1 MMLSQPT
8 LAAIQTDHQ
17 QWLRELELWDG
28 DLIILQNEQAL
39 LVKELAR
46 LQQVTQKLGN
56 ELQSHAASVKGLREE
71 IASSEREMAGLQGR
85 EPGRALAEAHA
96 MTEANYA
103 AQRDLHERLKSDH
116 QALMTQ
122 LAMF

>member
-1 MMLSQPT
+1 MLLSQPT

-17 QWLRELELWDG
+17 QWLRELELWEG
-28 DLIILQNEQAL
+28 DLIVLQNEQAL

-46 LQQVTQKLGN
+46 LQQVTQKLRD

-71 IASSEREMAGLQGR
+71 IVSSEREMATLQGR
-85 EPGRALAEAHA
+85 EPGRALAEAHSR
-96 MTEANYA
+96 TDANYA
-103 AQRDLHERLKSDH
+103 VQRDLHERLKIEH

>member
-1 MMLSQPT
+1 MLLSQPT
-8 LAAIQTDHQ
+8 LATIQSDHQ

-28 DLIILQNEQAL
+28 ELIVLQNEQSL
-39 LVKELAR
+39 LVKELVR
-46 LQQVTQKLGN
+46 LQQVIQKLGN

-71 IASSEREMAGLQGR
+71 IVSSEREMAALQGR
-85 EPGRALAEAHA
+85 ELGRALAEAHA
-96 MTEANYA
+96 KTEANHA